1 MPMHDKTSALSYTSG
16 GLLVTIGSMDWNTI
30 CMVGGLIL
38 GILTFAVNW
47 YYKRENS
54 RAYRTAIMKG
64 VQLNEPKE

>member
-1 MPMHDKTSALSYTSG
+1 MLSDKTASSAYATSG
-16 GLLVTIGSMDWNTI
+16 LVVYLGTLDWNTI
-30 CMVGGLIL
+30 CLVGGLVL

-54 RAYRTAIMKG
+54 RAYRTALSRG